1 MQRTIVVFSVCLLS
15 LPSTGCKAKEAI
27 SQVIASHDVSARGI
41 TGVSARGITDV
52 MNKREEEKYTPPA
65 DGHLTGDQIQNF
77 MKIRTRAK
85 VIENVARRDL
95 AERTKLSEK
104 ENKSPSINDIIQDS
118 RMMAVLVSADVRA
131 SQELGF
137 NSAEYEWV
145 KQQMLD
151 ASMAAVSDQGLV
163 AGRKVF
169 ADDQADLQKHYDDA
183 PDEPSKKIYA
193 GLIADS
199 KKNAGEAESKVEPQT
214 PAVIYNKQLLAK
226 YEDAGRPMLEV
237 MLGGTGH
244 EEEIQKGLSDLK
256 KAVAGAPAKP

>member
-1 MQRTIVVFSVCLLS
+1 MRRTIVLFSVSLLS

-27 SQVIASHDVSARGI
+27 SQVMASHDVDSSVRGLNEV
-41 TGVSARGITDV
+41 TK
-52 MNKREEEKYTPPA
+52 KREEEKYTPPA

-85 VIENVARRDL
+85 VIENVARRDIT
-95 AERTKLSEK
+95 ERAKTSEGK
-104 ENKSPSINDIIQDS
+104 DPTLNDAFQFGKMGALLI
-118 RMMAVLVSADVRA
+118 SADIRA

-145 KQQMLD
+145 KQQMID
-151 ASMAAVSDQGLV
+151 ASMAAVADQGLV

-169 ADDQADLQKHYDDA
+169 ADDQADLKKHYDDA
-183 PDEPSKKIYA
+183 PDEDSKKIYA

-199 KKNAGEAESKVEPQT
+199 KKNAEEAESKVEPQT

-226 YEDAGRPMLEV
+226 YEDAGRPMLE
-237 MLGGTGH
+237 MFLSGTGH